1 MANNDTSVLGRAAVL
16 VGKLQ
21 GQGALTIEGTVRGD
35 VTITGPLEIAEGAS
49 VEGDVTAES
58 LDVRGALVGD
68 VHTRGPIAIGS
79 EATVRGSLS
88 GARISIDP
96 GARVSVR
103 MASDFELD
111 LDVAR
116 TPRRRR

>member
-1 MANNDTSVLGRAAVL
+1 MANTDGSVLGRAAHL

-21 GQGALTIEGTVRGD
+21 GQGALSIQGTVRGD
-35 VTITGPLEIAEGAS
+35 VSITGPLEIAEGAS
-49 VEGDVTAES
+49 VKGNVTAES
-58 LDVRGALVGD
+58 LDVFGTLEGD
-68 VHTRGPIAIGS
+68 VHTRGPIAIGA

-88 GARISIDP
+88 GTSISIDP

-103 MASDFELD
+103 MTSDFELD
-111 LDVAR
+111 LDVAK

>member
-35 VTITGPLEIAEGAS
+35 VTVTGPLEITEEAS

-58 LDVRGALVGD
+58 LDVRGALDGD
-68 VHTRGPIAIGS
+68 VHARGPIAIGS